1 MKNAGVG
8 LIILIFGTF
17 IFGSAFV
24 GFTVIEDGE
33 AGIRADF
40 GRIADQPLSTGWHF
54 YFRPTTWIERWNIK
68 TQEIKETANVP
79 SSEGL
84 ISTLD
89 VSVLYNVPRE
99 NVTVVR
105 KLIGRS
111 YRETV
116 LEPYI
121 REAIRNTI
129 SGYNTKALYSDK
141 SRKEIS
147 EKILEF
153 LRSKLTD
160 RGVLIQDVL
169 MRDVHLPQAFAQSIE
184 AKLRTEQE
192 SLQKEFEL
200 VKAKKD
206 AEIEVAR
213 AEGVAQS
220 NKIIADSISEGYLR
234 YRWIE
239 GLQTNQMQVI
249 YVPTEGNLPIMEALR
264 FGEYGKNA
272 RAWESNPENAGKK

>member
-17 IFGSAFV
+17 IFGSAFI

-40 GRIADQPLSTGWHF
+40 GHISDEPLASGWHF
-54 YFRPTTWIERWNIK
+54 YFRPVTWIERWNIK
-68 TQEIKETANVP
+68 TQEIKETSNVP
-79 SSEGL
+79 SAEGL

-89 VSVLYNVPRE
+89 VSVLYNVPRD
-99 NVTVVR
+99 NVTAVR
-105 KLIGRS
+105 KKIGRS

-116 LEPYI
+116 VEPYI
-121 REAIRNTI
+121 RESIRNVI
-129 SGYNTKALYSDK
+129 SGYNVKALYNEQ

-147 EKILEF
+147 DKILSF
-153 LRSKLTD
+153 LKSKLGE
-160 RGVLIQDVL
+160 RGIVVQDVL
-169 MRDVHLPQAFAQSIE
+169 MRDVRLPQAFAQSIE
-184 AKLRTEQE
+184 VKLRTEQE

-200 VKAKKD
+200 IKAKKD

-220 NKIIADSISEGYLR
+220 NKIIANSITEGYLR

-239 GLQTNQMQVI
+239 GLQTNQMQVV
-249 YVPTEGNLPIMEALR
+249 YVPTEGNMPLMEAMR
-264 FGEYGKNA
+264 MNEYGKNA
-272 RAWESNPENAGKK
+272 RVWESDPANAGKK